1 MITPTV
7 MCSLCGTTNVIP
19 RATTYQ
25 LQQQLREEIDT
36 EVACTLTHERVKR
49 ETELAQK
56 TAEACSAAIEM
67 FERALDHER
76 RKLQSIVPYLL
87 DLLDP
92 RVRQQTQERVTCMIT
107 TWEDLES
114 EKCTLEAHGQD
125 FEKKGLLPKGKS

>member
-1 MITPTV
+1 MPTQTV
-7 MCSLCGTTNVIP
+7 TCSLCGQANIIP
-19 RATTYQ
+19 QAAIHP
-25 LQQQLREEIDT
+25 LQKQLREEIDT
-36 EVACTLTHERVKR
+36 EVQRTLTRERVKL
-49 ETELAQK
+49 EAAVAHK
-56 TAEACSAAIEM
+56 TADACAAAIEV

-114 EKCTLEAHGQD
+114 EKCTLEAHSQE
-125 FEKKGLLPKGKS
+125 FEKKGLLPRGK

>member
-1 MITPTV
+1 MPTQTV
-7 MCSLCGTTNVIP
+7 TCSLCGQANIIP

-36 EVACTLTHERVKR
+36 EVQRTLTRERVKL
-49 ETELAQK
+49 EAAVAHK
-56 TAEACSAAIEM
+56 TADAFAATIEV
-67 FERALDHER
+67 FQRALDHER

-92 RVRQQTQERVTCMIT
+92 PARQQVRERVEGMMA

-114 EKCTLEAHGQD
+114 EKYALEAHGQD
-125 FEKKGLLPKGKS
+125 LEKKRLLPKSI

>member
-7 MCSLCGTTNVIP
+7 VCSLCGNANAIP

-25 LQQQLREEIDT
+25 LQKQLRAELDT
-36 EVACTLTHERVKR
+36 EVERTLAHERVER

-56 TAEACSAAIEM
+56 TAEACAAAIEL

-76 RKLQSIVPYLL
+76 RKLQSIVPHLL

-92 RVRQQTQERVTCMIT
+92 SVRQQTKERVNGMIA

-114 EKCTLEAHGQD
+114 EKCTLEAHWQAV
-125 FEKKGLLPKGKS
+125 EKKGLLPKVK

>member
-1 MITPTV
+1 MPTQTV
-7 MCSLCGTTNVIP
+7 TCSLCGQANIIP

-36 EVACTLTHERVKR
+36 EVQRTLTRERVKL
-49 ETELAQK
+49 EAAVAHK

-125 FEKKGLLPKGKS
+125 FEKKGLLPKGK